1 MADQIIYLNRNSVT
15 SPLFSKLGAAIADGK
30 QGRAKPPQW
39 KATIQALTQKG
50 IKSAEIEDASIL
62 GWLESQHPDTPL
74 TKEQVAARIESSLP
88 TIKEVL
94 LQSPKYPSYRQ
105 PGGNYGE
112 YLYILNSE
120 KDNVI
125 DDLELVEYRMQE
137 LAFEVERIIDDP
149 ELPIRLERERERLI
163 DAKGKAT
170 DFTQHHYSDIVTG
183 RLGKNLMAHAR
194 VTLYPESGIYFVN
207 EIQSDWAQH
216 GRRNNWSQAFP
227 KAPFVTSTEA
237 WAGAVLRRHLQIAAQ
252 GPTTSKFAWI
262 TETMR
267 NGGQQNS
274 EAERNKLEMKKRYD
288 EGMAKGLAEHKG
300 RLKEG
305 LSPEEVQAHLTQ
317 VRPLIVSELR
327 SQGIY
332 DPPDMLNE
340 FYLKVLPKIVDKIL
354 AGTGEKVSMQTITI
368 GDRTVTVPTINITD
382 AVRQRLIE
390 KQPLYS
396 HGGLAFNARTL
407 DDPALVNIVSNVE
420 VLLGSTKHFRLVNS
434 LYDTATG
441 RRVPGRYVNKLVQVS
456 LAALN
461 IEEVTDHEC
470 FHFAQ
475 ENLLDQ
481 RELQILDVEFAQ
493 GSRLNRAVLDLLRS
507 RGDHALAKQC
517 ERSADEAAAQG
528 FALWRQGKLQ
538 VTEPPVRGIFSDIIT
553 AVKDVVSWIQTEV
566 FELKLQTVE
575 DIFSAFASG
584 EIASRKAERDASHRH
599 LTMAG

>member
-1 MADQIIYLNRNSVT
+1 MADQITYLNRNNTT
-15 SPLFSKLGAAIADGK
+15 SPLYSKLHAAVADGK
-30 QGRAKPPQW
+30 QGRAKPAQW

-50 IKSAEIEDASIL
+50 IKSAEIEDSGIL
-62 GWLESQHPDTPL
+62 GWLEVQSPDTPI
-74 TKEQVAARIESSLP
+74 TKEQMAARIDISLP
-88 TIKEVL
+88 TIKEVV

-105 PGGNYGE
+105 PGGRYKE

-163 DAKGKAT
+163 EAKGKAT
-170 DFTQHHYSDIVTG
+170 DFTQHHYSEIVTG

-194 VTLYPESGIYFVN
+194 VALYPESGIYFVN
-207 EIQSDWAQH
+207 EIQSDWAQRGRKANWTH
-216 GRRNNWSQAFP
+216 GFP

-252 GPTTSKFAWI
+252 GPTTTKFAWI

-267 NGGQQNS
+267 NGGQQDS
-274 EAERNKLEMKKRYD
+274 VIERGKLEMKKRFD
-288 EGMAKGLAEHKG
+288 EGMAKGLAEHKA
-300 RLKEG
+300 RLKED
-305 LSPEEVQAHLTQ
+305 LSPDEVQEHLARM
-317 VRPLIVSELR
+317 RPLVMSDLR

-332 DPPDMLNE
+332 DPPDMLND

-354 AGTGEKVSMQTITI
+354 AGTGEKVSLQTITI
-368 GDRTVTVPTINITD
+368 GERVVTVPTINITD
-382 AVRQRLIE
+382 AVRSRLVD

-396 HGGLAFNARTL
+396 HGPLAFNARQI
-407 DDPALVNIVSNVE
+407 DDPALVNIVANAE
-420 VLLGSTKHFRLVNS
+420 VMLGSTKHFRLVNS

-456 LAALN
+456 LAALD

-481 RELQILDVEFAQ
+481 REMQVLDAEFAP
-493 GSRLNRAVLDLLRS
+493 GSRLNRAVLDVLRS

-517 ERSADEAAAQG
+517 ERSATEAAAQG
-528 FALWRQGKLQ
+528 FALWRQDKLE

-566 FELKLQTVE
+566 FDQKLQTVE

-584 EIASRKAERDASHRH
+584 QIASRKAERDANYRH